1 VSDAG
6 TRAQRAATTLVRS
19 DRAISETLAR
29 HRGTRIALP
38 GHLLGR
44 GNAWPTWAAL
54 AAGFAATG
62 ERGREAARHGVVAGA
77 TSSIINKRVLK
88 PVIDRPRPLGA
99 HRTTPSFPSG
109 HAATGAAFATGVAL
123 EWPAAGVVA
132 VAASL
137 VVSAGRV
144 GDGQHHLLDVVAG
157 SALGIGVAVAT
168 RAVLRRRSGSRSP
181 R

>member
-1 VSDAG
+1 MV
-6 TRAQRAATTLVRS
+6 AALVAR
-19 DRAISETLAR
+19 DEALSEALAR
-29 HRGTRIALP
+29 HRGTRVALP

-44 GNAWPTWAAL
+44 ANAWPTWAVI
-54 AAGFAATG
+54 AAGVASTG
-62 ERGREAARHGVVAGA
+62 DRGRRAARHGVVAGA
-77 TSSIINKRVLK
+77 TSSLVTKRVLK
-88 PVIDRPRPLGA
+88 PLIDRPRPLGA

-109 HAATGAAFATGVAL
+109 HAATGAGFATGVAL
-123 EWPAAGVVA
+123 EWPAAGAVA

-157 SALGIGVAVAT
+157 AAVGVGVAVAG
-168 RAVLRRRSGSRSP
+168 RALLRRRSGSRSP